1 MSCNLHRR
9 ILSGRKDNKDRNLK
23 NERIKY
29 WKYISVVLMVAGS
42 LLLLGDCVNSLVKT
56 DGKIV
61 RNDYGKGDR
70 TEELDV
76 KTEDSKRTSVEVQI
90 TERMYSE
97 QEIQELFRSI
107 IRKMDQW
114 ILGDNES
121 LDRVETD
128 MNLITQI
135 PDTPVEVSWK
145 LDRYDVMN
153 VRGEIREKEIE
164 EKGEVVNLSAVLTY
178 TEDETQQALYQC
190 AVRICPQTM
199 TDMEAKKQFI
209 KETLQKEEQLD
220 RTERVWKLPDT
231 IQGESVS
238 YYHKMDSR
246 GFILIIMGIISGLLL
261 KALRQQELKKA
272 ENERKRQ
279 MMQDYPDIVN
289 KITLF
294 LGAGMTVKRAWKKI
308 VEEYATRKNTA
319 GIRYAYE
326 EMKQTCY
333 EMESGVA
340 EAESYEN
347 FGRRCNV
354 QAYIRLGAL
363 LSQNLRKGTKG
374 LGDLL
379 KMESVQ
385 AFEDRKARAKRMGE
399 EAGTRL
405 LIPMFLMLAE
415 VLVIVVVP
423 AFLSMQI

>member
-1 MSCNLHRR
+1 
-9 ILSGRKDNKDRNLK
+9 
-23 NERIKY
+23 
-29 WKYISVVLMVAGS
+29 MVAGS

-308 VEEYATRKNTA
+308 VEEYVTRKNTA

>member
-1 MSCNLHRR
+1 
-9 ILSGRKDNKDRNLK
+9 
-23 NERIKY
+23 
-29 WKYISVVLMVAGS
+29 MVAGS
-42 LLLLGDCVNSLVKT
+42 LLLVGDCVNSLVQT

-61 RNDYGKGDR
+61 RNDYGKGSR

-97 QEIQELFRSI
+97 QEIQELFQSI

-135 PDTPVEVSWK
+135 SDTPVEVSWK

-153 VRGEIREKEIE
+153 VRGEIQEKEIDE
-164 EKGEVVNLSAVLTY
+164 EGEVVNLSAVLTY
-178 TEDETQQALYQC
+178 TEDETQQAMYQC

-209 KETLQKEEQLD
+209 KETLQKDEQLD

-231 IQGESVS
+231 IQGEAVS

-261 KALRQQELKKA
+261 KALRQQELRKA
-272 ENERKRQ
+272 EDERKRQ

-308 VEEYATRKNTA
+308 VEEYVNRKNTA

-415 VLVIVVVP
+415 VLIIVVVP

>member
-1 MSCNLHRR
+1 
-9 ILSGRKDNKDRNLK
+9 
-23 NERIKY
+23 
-29 WKYISVVLMVAGS
+29 MVAGS

-231 IQGESVS
+231 IQGEPVS

-289 KITLF
+289 KVTLF

-308 VEEYATRKNTA
+308 VEEYVTRKNTA

>member
-1 MSCNLHRR
+1 M
-9 ILSGRKDNKDRNLK
+9 
-23 NERIKY
+23 
-29 WKYISVVLMVAGS
+29 
-42 LLLLGDCVNSLVKT
+42 NSLVKT

>member
-1 MSCNLHRR
+1 MLVD
-9 ILSGRKDNKDRNLK
+9 G
-23 NERIKY
+23 
-29 WKYISVVLMVAGS
+29 
-42 LLLLGDCVNSLVKT
+42 VNFFVET

-61 RNDYGKGDR
+61 RNDYGNGSR

-76 KTEDSKRTSVEVQI
+76 KVDDSKRTSVEVQVA
-90 TERMYSE
+90 ERMYSE
-97 QEIQELFRSI
+97 IEMQELFQSI
-107 IRKMDQW
+107 IRNMDQW
-114 ILGDNES
+114 ILGENES
-121 LDRVETD
+121 LDQVEKNL
-128 MNLITQI
+128 NLITQI

-153 VRGEIREKEIE
+153 IRGEIQEAEI
-164 EKGEVVNLSAVLTY
+164 GEDGELVQLSAVLTY
-178 TEDETQQALYQC
+178 TEDETQQAMYQC
-190 AVRICPQTM
+190 TVRICTPTL
-199 TDMEAKKQFI
+199 TDEEAKNQSI
-209 KETLQKEEQLD
+209 KETLQEAEQLD
-220 RTERVWKLPDT
+220 RTKSIWELPDT
-231 IQGESVS
+231 IEGEAVS

-246 GFILIIMGIISGLLL
+246 GLVLIIMGVISGLLL
-261 KALRQQELKKA
+261 QALKQQELKKVQ
-272 ENERKRQ
+272 EDRKKQ
-279 MMQDYPDIVN
+279 MMRDYPDIVN

-308 VEEYATRKNTA
+308 VEEYMSGKKEDEV
-319 GIRYAYE
+319 RYAYE

-333 EMESGVA
+333 EMGSGVA

-374 LGDLL
+374 LGELL

-385 AFEDRKARAKRMGE
+385 AFEDRKARAKRIGE

>member
-1 MSCNLHRR
+1 ML
-9 ILSGRKDNKDRNLK
+9 
-23 NERIKY
+23 
-29 WKYISVVLMVAGS
+29 VVAGS

-56 DGKIV
+56 DGKIA
-61 RNDYGKGDR
+61 RNDYGKGTR

-76 KTEDSKRTSVEVQI
+76 KKGDSKRTSVEVQV

-97 QEIQELFRSI
+97 QEIQELFQSI

-153 VRGEIREKEIE
+153 VRGEIQEKEIDE
-164 EKGEVVNLSAVLTY
+164 EGEVVNLSAVLIY
-178 TEDETQQALYQC
+178 TEDETQQAMYQC

-209 KETLQKEEQLD
+209 KETLQKDEQLD

-231 IQGESVS
+231 IQGEAVS

-261 KALRQQELKKA
+261 KALRQQELRKA
-272 ENERKRQ
+272 EDERKRQ

-308 VEEYATRKNTA
+308 VEEYVNRKNTA

-415 VLVIVVVP
+415 VLIIVVVP

>member
-1 MSCNLHRR
+1 
-9 ILSGRKDNKDRNLK
+9 
-23 NERIKY
+23 
-29 WKYISVVLMVAGS
+29 MVAGS

-178 TEDETQQALYQC
+178 TEDETQQALYQY

-308 VEEYATRKNTA
+308 VEEYVTRKNTA

>member
-1 MSCNLHRR
+1 ML
-9 ILSGRKDNKDRNLK
+9 
-23 NERIKY
+23 
-29 WKYISVVLMVAGS
+29 VVAGS

-56 DGKIV
+56 DGKIA
-61 RNDYGKGDR
+61 RNYYGKGTR

-76 KTEDSKRTSVEVQI
+76 KKGDSKRTSVEVQV

-97 QEIQELFRSI
+97 QEIQELFQSI

-153 VRGEIREKEIE
+153 VRGEIQEKEIDE
-164 EKGEVVNLSAVLTY
+164 EGEVVNLSAVLTY
-178 TEDETQQALYQC
+178 TEDETQQAMYQC

-209 KETLQKEEQLD
+209 KETLQKDEQLD

-231 IQGESVS
+231 IQGEAVS

-272 ENERKRQ
+272 EDERKRQ

-308 VEEYATRKNTA
+308 VEEYVNRKNTA

-415 VLVIVVVP
+415 VLIIVVVP

>member
-1 MSCNLHRR
+1 
-9 ILSGRKDNKDRNLK
+9 
-23 NERIKY
+23 
-29 WKYISVVLMVAGS
+29 MVAGS

-209 KETLQKEEQLD
+209 KETLQKEEQLY

>member
-1 MSCNLHRR
+1 
-9 ILSGRKDNKDRNLK
+9 
-23 NERIKY
+23 
-29 WKYISVVLMVAGS
+29 MVAGS
-42 LLLLGDCVNSLVKT
+42 LLLVGDCVNSLVQT

-61 RNDYGKGDR
+61 RNDYGKGSR

-97 QEIQELFRSI
+97 QEIQELFQSI

-153 VRGEIREKEIE
+153 VRGEIQEKEIDE
-164 EKGEVVNLSAVLTY
+164 EGEVVNLSAVLTY
-178 TEDETQQALYQC
+178 TEDETQQAMYQC

-199 TDMEAKKQFI
+199 ADMEAKKQFI
-209 KETLQKEEQLD
+209 KETLQKDEQLD

-231 IQGESVS
+231 IQGEAVS

-261 KALRQQELKKA
+261 KALRQQELRKA
-272 ENERKRQ
+272 EDERKRQ

-308 VEEYATRKNTA
+308 VEEYVNRKNTA

-415 VLVIVVVP
+415 VLIIVVVP

>member
-1 MSCNLHRR
+1 
-9 ILSGRKDNKDRNLK
+9 
-23 NERIKY
+23 
-29 WKYISVVLMVAGS
+29 MVAGS

>member
-1 MSCNLHRR
+1 ML
-9 ILSGRKDNKDRNLK
+9 
-23 NERIKY
+23 
-29 WKYISVVLMVAGS
+29 VVAGS

-56 DGKIV
+56 DGKIA
-61 RNDYGKGDR
+61 RNDYGKGTR

-76 KTEDSKRTSVEVQI
+76 KKGDSKRTSVEVQV

-97 QEIQELFRSI
+97 QEIQELFQSI

-153 VRGEIREKEIE
+153 VRGEIQEKEIDE
-164 EKGEVVNLSAVLTY
+164 EGEVVNLSAVLTY
-178 TEDETQQALYQC
+178 TEDETQQAMYQC

-209 KETLQKEEQLD
+209 KETLQKDEQLD

-231 IQGESVS
+231 IQGEAVS

-272 ENERKRQ
+272 EDERKRQ

-308 VEEYATRKNTA
+308 VEEYVNRKNTA

-415 VLVIVVVP
+415 VLIIVVVP